1 MLGAILVSKRV
12 TARTILLL
20 HSILKV
26 MQSSAKSLS
35 LSTKWDELTRTD
47 PAPTQL
53 NNIKAQLDLVLLAL
67 EALTGIGS
75 EAMLQAAVHLDLD
88 SKVPDRVALW
98 RLRQSN
104 PLRKGEG
111 GRKKLDVEEARSLV
125 LIICYLAKDYQDR
138 IRHAVAALEQAA
150 ANNEEPHKVALLGD
164 YLDAFNNIYQERM
177 EEDSSTSS
185 NLLSYL
191 ALKLLIDLLFY
202 SGPSGHRHLW
212 LALMDRSQKDE
223 A

>member
-1 MLGAILVSKRV
+1 MLKIMR
-12 TARTILLL
+12 
-20 HSILKV
+20 
-26 MQSSAKSLS
+26 SSAHSPNLNP
-35 LSTKWDELTRTD
+35 KWDELTYTEPV
-47 PAPTQL
+47 PAQL

-67 EALTGIGS
+67 EALVGIGS
-75 EAMLQAAVHLDLD
+75 EAMLQAAVRLNLV

-104 PLRKGEG
+104 PLRKGEV

-125 LIICYLAKDYQDR
+125 LISCYLAKEHQEQ
-138 IRHAVAALEQAA
+138 IRRAVALLEQAA

-164 YLDAFNNIYQERM
+164 YIDAFSNIYQERM
-177 EEDSSTSS
+177 EDDNKIST

-202 SGPSGHRHLW
+202 SSPSGHRRLW
-212 LALMDRSQKDE
+212 LALLDRSQKE
-223 A
+223 SGSMS

>member
-1 MLGAILVSKRV
+1 MLKIMR
-12 TARTILLL
+12 
-20 HSILKV
+20 
-26 MQSSAKSLS
+26 SSAHSPNLNP
-35 LSTKWDELTRTD
+35 KWDELTYTE
-47 PAPTQL
+47 PVLAQL

-67 EALTGIGS
+67 EALVGIGS
-75 EAMLQAAVHLDLD
+75 EAMLQAAVRLNLV

-104 PLRKGEG
+104 PLRKGEV

-125 LIICYLAKDYQDR
+125 LISCYLAKEHQEQ
-138 IRHAVAALEQAA
+138 IRHAVALLEKAA

-164 YLDAFNNIYQERM
+164 YIDAFSNIYQERM
-177 EEDSSTSS
+177 EDDNKIST

-202 SGPSGHRHLW
+202 SSPSGHRRLW
-212 LALMDRSQKDE
+212 LALLDRSQKE
-223 A
+223 SGSMS

>member
-1 MLGAILVSKRV
+1 M
-12 TARTILLL
+12 
-20 HSILKV
+20 LKV
-26 MQSSAKSLS
+26 MQSSGQFLN
-35 LSTKWDELTRTD
+35 LTNKWDELTRTE
-47 PAPTQL
+47 PAPAQL

-75 EAMLQAAVHLDLD
+75 EAMLSAAVHLNLE

-125 LIICYLAKDYQDR
+125 LIICYLAKQHQVQ
-138 IRHAVAALEQAA
+138 IRRAVAMLEQAV
-150 ANNEEPHKVALLGD
+150 ANNSEPHKLSVMGD
-164 YLDAFNNIYQERM
+164 YIDAFSNIYQERM
-177 EEDSSTSS
+177 EDDEKIST
-185 NLLSYL
+185 NLLSQL

-202 SGPSGHRHLW
+202 SSSSGHRRLW
-212 LALMDRSQKDE
+212 LALLDRSQQESDFIS
-223 A
+223 